1 MTKVSVETIQKMLQ
15 TSTRIIP
22 VMKCYDGFSMSV
34 QAGEYHYCSPRNSV
48 GPYTSVEVGF
58 PSERVES
65 LMEYAEQPDKPTGTV
80 YGWVPIE
87 VIVDIINEHG
97 GIYGT

>member
-1 MTKVSVETIQKMLQ
+1 MTKVSVETIQKMLE
-15 TSTRIIP
+15 TPAGIIP

-34 QAGEYHYCSPRNSV
+34 QAGEYHYCSPRNS

-65 LMEYAEQPDKPTGTV
+65 LMEYAEQPDNPTGSV
-80 YGWVPIE
+80 YAWVPIE